1 MGDSRLESEQ
11 DVARAAALAQLIG
24 LATARWGADYVAEHT
39 ALLGQAAGY
48 VAHIGRNLPEPEREP
63 GFYQ

>member
-1 MGDSRLESEQ
+1 MADSRPDIALEMVLRQLTEQ
-11 DVARAAALAQLIG
+11 AKV
-24 LATARWGADYVAEHT
+24 RWGAGYAAEHT
-39 ALLGQAAGY
+39 ALLEQAAGY

>member
-1 MGDSRLESEQ
+1 MGDSRLETEQ
-11 DVARAAALAQLIG
+11 DTARAAALEQLAG

-39 ALLGQAAGY
+39 ALLEQAASY
-48 VAHIGRNLPEPEREP
+48 VAHIGRKLPEPEREP